1 MKCGGLMLL
10 DEIKSLFD
18 QKREI
23 KFKLYSLE
31 YIIKEVNNKIEVYPL
46 LYTNRKS
53 YYSTLEDALNNYT
66 VYNES
71 IIDNLEKLKLIN

>member
-10 DEIKSLFD
+10 DEMKSLFE

-46 LYTNRKS
+46 LYANRKS
-53 YYSTLEDALNNYT
+53 YYSTLEDALNKTNM
-66 VYNES
+66 VC
-71 IIDNLEKLKLIN
+71 I